1 MVEVTPSSFHQQATR
16 GTVPIDPGQAA
27 IGLRPVTRL
36 GVEHGVDIGPPE
48 ALTAGML
55 PPPRQF
61 TQAVVVKPL
70 MTVVEVTA
78 GVAIFGTIGGRA
90 VTP

>member
-1 MVEVTPSSFHQQATR
+1 MVEVTPSAFHQQATR
-16 GTVPIDPGQAA
+16 GSVPLDPGQAA
-27 IGLRPVTRL
+27 IGLRPVTRV

-48 ALTAGML
+48 ALTAGAL
-55 PPPRQF
+55 PPPRQV
-61 TQAVVVKPL
+61 TQAVIVAPL
-70 MTVVEVTA
+70 MTVVQVTA

>member
-16 GTVPIDPGQAA
+16 GTVPIDPGQSA

-36 GVEHGVDIGPPE
+36 PVEHGVDIGPPE
-48 ALTAGML
+48 ELTAGAL
-55 PPPRQF
+55 PPPRQV
-61 TQAVVVKPL
+61 TQAVIIAPL
-70 MTVVEVTA
+70 MTVVQVTA